1 MGPLQLPDVLAG
13 HELRPAAA
21 AAAGQPI
28 AGALLSV
35 QGRGH
40 RQTHQLEATA
50 QESRKGVRQPAG
62 HVRRRQFGGFAG
74 AIAKAVEGGQQRRR
88 RRCGAHADDIRR
100 VSDRLR
106 DARDRGGKQ
115 LLFSGGEGIGLDQGR
130 RGGTGVATRGCGGHD
145 RERGV
150 VRG

>member
-50 QESRKGVRQPAG
+50 QESRKGVRQPEG

-106 DARDRGGKQ
+106 DARDRGREQGSVPTVLSLISICVTVLKFNATAEDLKKCNILSQ
-115 LLFSGGEGIGLDQGR
+115 FSF
-130 RGGTGVATRGCGGHD
+130 
-145 RERGV
+145 
-150 VRG
+150 